1 MDYPFLNAGGY
12 FDSEK
17 LGYKKGTITNARQ
30 VKEYEIELYDQDY
43 PGGILNGK
51 EIKYS
56 KGSIAIFKPGDVR
69 RSRLSFSC
77 YYLHFMVRGG
87 EIRALLDEL
96 PQSVQLTDSEKVI
109 QLIKKTAS
117 LYPLEDE
124 LLPLKLT
131 SYIFEF
137 IAEIKSQM
145 LSSERVLEN
154 FGGRD
159 TVSLAR
165 VFITENFCKNIKLA
179 DIADHVNLTPNY
191 FHTLFT
197 GKTGKTPLEFLCET
211 RISKAKYMLLFTDKT
226 VLEISEECGFS
237 SYNYFGFIFKKKCGA
252 TPLQYRKKQG
262 LYKL

>member
-17 LGYKKGTITNARQ
+17 LGYKKGTITNARKVQ
-30 VKEYEIELYDQDY
+30 EYEIELYEQDY
-43 PGGILNGK
+43 PGGILN
-51 EIKYS
+51 ERPIKYS
-56 KGSIAIFKPGDVR
+56 KGSLRIFKPGDVR

-77 YYLHFMVRGG
+77 YYLHLMVRGG
-87 EIRALLDEL
+87 EIRELLEALPESITL
-96 PQSVQLTDSEKVI
+96 SDSEKVI
-109 QLIKKTAS
+109 QLIKKIAS
-117 LYPLEDE
+117 LYPLADE
-124 LLPLKLT
+124 LLPLHLT

-137 IAEIKSQM
+137 IAEIKSQQ
-145 LSSERVLEN
+145 LSQEKASQN

-159 TVSLAR
+159 AVSLAR
-165 VFITENFCKNIKLA
+165 VFITENFSKNIKLA
-179 DIADHVNLTPNY
+179 DIAAHVNLTPNY

-197 GKTGKTPLEFLCET
+197 RANGKTPLEFLCET

-226 VLEISEECGFS
+226 VLQISEECGFS
-237 SYNYFGFIFKKKCGA
+237 SYNYFGFIFKKKCEL

>member
-43 PGGILNGK
+43 PGGFLNGK
-51 EIKYS
+51 QIKYS
-56 KGSIAIFKPGDVR
+56 KGCVRIFAPGDVR

-77 YYLHFMVRGG
+77 YYLHLMVRGG
-87 EIRALLDEL
+87 EIRKLLDEL
-96 PQSVQLTDSEKVI
+96 PKNIHLTDSEKVI

-117 LYPLEDE
+117 LYPLTDE
-124 LLPLKLT
+124 LLPLRLT

-137 IAEIKSQM
+137 IAEIKEQM
-145 LSSERVLEN
+145 LSQEKVADN
-154 FGGRD
+154 FDGKD
-159 TVSLAR
+159 AVSLAR
-165 VFITENFCKNIKLA
+165 VFITENFCKNIKLS
-179 DIADHVNLTPNY
+179 DIAEHVNLTPNY

-197 GKTGKTPLEFLCET
+197 HTTGKTPLEFLNET
-211 RISKAKYMLLFTDKT
+211 RISKAKYTLLFTDKT

-237 SYNYFGFIFKKKCGA
+237 SYNYFGFIFKKQCGES
-252 TPLQYRKKQG
+252 PLKYRKKQG